1 MSVRIEA
8 KRDETWE
15 TSLKRLE
22 FIKRLIEDIQGDNL
36 RLFTGGVNEAG
47 GGNGVDLPGNAGR
60 ELVDQVFDV

>member
-1 MSVRIEA
+1 MSAKIEV

-15 TSLKRLE
+15 TSLKRLK
-22 FIKRLIEDIQGDNL
+22 FSKRLIEDFPGDNL

-47 GGNGVDLPGNAGR
+47 GGNGVDLPGNTGR